1 VALTIRPLT
10 PDDDLAEFGRI
21 VLASYTRL
29 DGHPADPGYD
39 AELLDVAGR
48 VERAMVFGAL
58 DGAVPLGCVTYVPDA
73 SNAFA
78 EHLASSEASFRML
91 GVDVRA
97 QGRGVGAALVL
108 ACLDESRRSGR
119 RGVFIHSGSWMHA
132 AHRLYGRL
140 GFRHVP
146 ERDWDVTEVGVL
158 LLGFEHDLDV
168 R

>member
-10 PDDDLAEFGRI
+10 TDDDLAGYGRI
-21 VLASYTRL
+21 ELSSYTRL
-29 DGHPADPGYD
+29 DGHPADAAYD

-48 VERAMVFGAL
+48 VERAVVIGAF

-78 EHLASSEASFRML
+78 EHLADNEASFRML
-91 GVDVRA
+91 GVDAATQR
-97 QGRGVGAALVL
+97 RGVGAALVMS
-108 ACLDESRRSGR
+108 CLDQARGDGR
-119 RGVFIHSGSWMHA
+119 RGVFIHSGAWMHA

-140 GFRHVP
+140 GFRRAP
-146 ERDWDVTEVGVL
+146 ERDWDVAEVGVL
-158 LLGFEHDLDV
+158 LLGFEHDLGD